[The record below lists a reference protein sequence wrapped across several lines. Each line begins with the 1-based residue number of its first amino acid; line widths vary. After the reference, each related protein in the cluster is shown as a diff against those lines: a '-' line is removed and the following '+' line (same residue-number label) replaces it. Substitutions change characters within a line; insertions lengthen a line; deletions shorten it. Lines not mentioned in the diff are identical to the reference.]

1 MAVFH
6 EQIGQTPPAHD
17 RERANGSLE
26 DLKSACTGREE
37 LAELASLLESSP
49 PILALLTSIFG
60 NSSYLTGLAIRDP
73 EGLQDWLV
81 SEPEDC
87 FARLDE
93 ELRQTMAS
101 ADKQETAMRALRL
114 YKKRAALW
122 LALADVGAVWDVMRV
137 THVLSEVAG
146 TAITEAVRYLFARAA
161 QSGKFTPSDPASPE
175 ASMGYFVLGLGKL
188 GAFEL
193 NYSSD
198 VDLIIFYDPERAA
211 LGDSVEP
218 AQFFV
223 RMTRDLVS
231 LLQERTADGYV
242 FRTDLRLRPDPGAT
256 QVALSTDAGLS
267 YYESFGL
274 NWERAAL
281 IKARTIAG
289 DLEAGEEFLDQLS
302 PFIWRKYLDY
312 AAIADIHTMKRRVHE
327 FKGHGEIAVAGHDV
341 KLGRGGIREIEFLV
355 QTHQLIAGGRQNE
368 LRCRATLETL
378 DRLVERKWIGAEAA
392 DELAEAYRFLRHV
405 EHRLQMIA
413 DDQTH
418 KLPKG
423 IEELERVA
431 HFSGFKD
438 ARDFGDRLV
447 SYLSCVQGHYDAL
460 FERLPDDGAQGSEE
474 AMFRGDDDDP
484 QTMAALGEIGF
495 SKPENI
501 GGIVRTWHSGRYA
514 AMRSERA
521 RARLTEILPDLLE
534 ALGGTAEPDSALL
547 AFDRFLSELPAGVQ
561 LFSLLGA
568 NPRLLRLIADIMG
581 TAPRL
586 ANVLGRRAQVLDAVL
601 DPGFF
606 GDLPPPD
613 ALETLVR
620 QEVVESSDYQ
630 DGLDRARIVGSEQA
644 FLIGVRVLS
653 GTISAE
659 QAGGAYA
666 LLAENLIAGLHA
678 VVSREIERTHGK
690 MPGGGAAVLAMGKLG
705 GREMTAAS
713 DLDLIIV
720 YDFDESATQS
730 TGAKPLG
737 GGQYFARFT
746 QRLISALTVPTGE
759 GALYEVDM
767 RLRPSGNSGP
777 VAAHFDSFVDY
788 QNNDA
793 WSWEHLALTRARVVA
808 GPAAL
813 KGRIEETIADV
824 LRKKRDRAKLAE
836 DVRDMRARIEK
847 EKGSRDIW
855 DLKQAR
861 GGLVDLEFI
870 AQFLQ
875 IVGAHEHPGVLD
887 QNSCQ
892 ALAKLAEKGL
902 LEAQDADI
910 LLPAGRLFHDLTQ
923 LLRLCLDRPFK
934 AETASP
940 GLKLLLA
947 KAAGQSDFITLERY
961 LSESQKAIHAA
972 FERIIG

>member
-1 MAVFH
+1 MAAFH

-17 RERANGSLE
+17 RERANSSLE
-26 DLKSACTGREE
+26 DLASACAGREE
-37 LAELASLLESSP
+37 LAGLAGLLDVSP
-49 PILALLTSIFG
+49 PVNALLTSIFG
-60 NSSYLTGLAIRDP
+60 NSPYLTGLAMRDP

-81 SEPEDC
+81 SDPDDC

-93 ELRQTMAS
+93 ALRKAMAG

-114 YKKRAALW
+114 YKQRAALW
-122 LALADVGAVWDVMRV
+122 LALADVGGVWDVMRV
-137 THVLSEVAG
+137 THVLSEAAG
-146 TAITEAVRYLFARAA
+146 TAISEAVRYLFARAA
-161 QSGKFTPSDPASPE
+161 QAGKVKPSDPAAPE
-175 ASMGYFVLGLGKL
+175 AAMGYFVLGLGKL

-211 LGDSVEP
+211 LGDNVEP

-281 IKARTIAG
+281 IKARTVAG
-289 DLEAGEEFLDQLS
+289 DIEAGEDFLEQLA

-355 QTHQLIAGGRQNE
+355 QTHQLIAGGRQSE
-368 LRCRATLETL
+368 LRCRGTLETL
-378 DRLVERKWIGAEAA
+378 ERLVERNWIDAEAA

-413 DDQTH
+413 DEQTH

-431 HFSGFKD
+431 HFSEFSD
-438 ARDFGDRLV
+438 ARSFGDRLV
-447 SYLSCVQGHYDAL
+447 GYLSCVQGHYDAL
-460 FERLPDDGAQGSEE
+460 FDRLPDEGASGGEE
-474 AMFRGDDDDP
+474 VMFRGDDDEP
-484 QTMAALGEIGF
+484 QTIAALGEIGF
-495 SKPENI
+495 AKPDNVA
-501 GGIVRTWHSGRYA
+501 GIVRTWRSGRYA
-514 AMRSERA
+514 SMRSERA
-521 RARLTEILPDLLE
+521 RARLNEILPDLLE
-534 ALGGTAEPDSALL
+534 ALGGTAEPDSALA
-547 AFDRFLSELPAGVQ
+547 AFDRFLAELPAGVQ

-613 ALETLVR
+613 VLETRVR

-630 DGLDRARIVGSEQA
+630 DGLDRARVVGAEQA
-644 FLIGVRVLS
+644 FLVGVRILS

-678 VVSREIERTHGK
+678 VVTREIERIHGA

-713 DLDLIIV
+713 DLDLIVV
-720 YDFDESATQS
+720 YDFDEKATQS
-730 TGAKPLG
+730 TGPKPLG
-737 GGQYFARFT
+737 GGQYYARFT
-746 QRLISALTVPTGE
+746 QRLISALTVPTAE

-788 QNNDA
+788 QNNEA

-808 GPAAL
+808 GPEPL
-813 KGRIEETIADV
+813 KARIEETIADV
-824 LRKKRDRAKLAE
+824 LCKKRDRAKLST

-847 EKGSRDIW
+847 EKGTRDIW

-861 GGLVDLEFI
+861 GGLIDLEFI

-875 IVGAHEHPGVLD
+875 IVGAHDHPGILD

-892 ALAKLAEKGL
+892 ALAKLAGDGL
-902 LEAQDADI
+902 LSAQDAEV

-923 LLRLCLDRPFK
+923 LLRLCLDRPFNSD
-934 AETASP
+934 TASP
-940 GLKLLLA
+940 GLKSLLA
-947 KAAGQSDFITLERY
+947 EAAGQADFNTLERH
-961 LSESQKAIHAA
+961 LSESQKTVFAA